1 MAILIVDDS
10 PEHLRLMESIL
21 NAAGYGDVVT
31 AGSATEALRLLGF
44 PDAAPRT
51 KEAVDLVLMDV
62 MMEGMDGLEACH
74 RIRQLERYAD
84 LPIIMVTARTDAE
97 DLQVSFSA
105 GATDYIAKPVKK
117 AELLARVR
125 SALKLKHEMDRRK
138 ARELELLEAKRQLE
152 SANQILLRISALDGL
167 TAIPNRRRFDEFL
180 EQEWRRGLRTG
191 GPLSL
196 IMIDIDHFKN
206 YNDTYGHQAG
216 DHCLKCVAG
225 LLSRGIKRPSDLV
238 ARYGG
243 EEFAVVLPGTT
254 LEGAESLAE
263 ALRTDVEAMDM
274 SGEVPGSCRVTISAG
289 VAMAQP
295 TRESGSALLVKAA
308 DSALYRAKREGR
320 NRVCV
325 AAALGS
331 GGPGGA
337 GTLPTGTT

>member
-1 MAILIVDDS
+1 MAILIVEDS
-10 PEHLRLMESIL
+10 PADLRLLESIL
-21 NAAGYGDVVT
+21 RSAGYEDLLVAASIPMALELLAMP
-31 AGSATEALRLLGF
+31 AGLSSSPT
-44 PDAAPRT
+44 T
-51 KEAVDLVLMDV
+51 IDLVLLATAAGSV
-62 MMEGMDGLEACH
+62 EAC
-74 RIRQLERYAD
+74 RTVRAAERYAD
-84 LPIIMVTARTDAE
+84 LPIIIVPDKADIE
-97 DLQVSFSA
+97 DLQLAFAA
-105 GATDYIAKPVKK
+105 GATDYLTKPVKK
-117 AELLARVR
+117 GELVGRVR
-125 SALKLKHEMDRRK
+125 AALKLKQEMDRRK
-138 ARELELLEAKRQLE
+138 AREQELLEAKRQLE

-196 IMIDIDHFKN
+196 IMIDIDHFKH

-216 DHCLKCVAG
+216 DQCLKRVAG
-225 LLSRGIKRPSDLV
+225 LLSRGVKRPSDLV

-274 SGEVPGSCRVTISAG
+274 RDEVPGSCRVTISAG
-289 VAMAQP
+289 VAMIQP

-320 NRVCV
+320 NRVAV
-325 AAALGS
+325 ARE
-331 GGPGGA
+331 
-337 GTLPTGTT
+337 